1 MEYQKKV
8 RGLYRSLERVA
19 RGISGKTIRVK
30 ETADPEN
37 LGFTSNIMKVP
48 TIFLNSE
55 HELILQ
61 HSEEERVPFLKGVFA
76 HELMHQLITDQAY
89 EQYQL
94 RNHSEIE
101 AEILHLICNV
111 IEDPRIEYFA
121 PQFMGGNL
129 LKCLRYSIHQIYE
142 ESQEIGSTQNPFGQ
156 YINALIQ
163 FGDGGYIKGD
173 FSYKEAKQCFQE
185 TISIVAKAIE
195 TPDFRN
201 AFVLMRKVFEK
212 SRPLWEKEAKE
223 AQQIS
228 DLIKRIR
235 EEAQKSERSG
245 GDSIGGNMPVS
256 QESGSSLNQK
266 RRITIKKISQEE
278 AKEMGI
284 AKEVENSKDQGLLP
298 DGTTVYLVEGDE
310 QDEASAGGKAAV
322 PLPAGSDGKGEETKD
337 SPYEISYEGDEEGGD
352 DQKNSYGDQ
361 DASTEK
367 NEKNTGEDD
376 AQTSEK
382 NQKSGYEDSNAKNK
396 NMESQQDSVSKG
408 DSTYRHSGEYEAFT
422 EEEVDEE
429 DCELTEEDLK
439 TAAKEALDGWEE
451 IAKDEKEEEEA
462 EHIDL
467 DLSVNGPGYGNIRVI
482 NKNMQLSESAVDRYE
497 NAYHRVLLTMG
508 SDIRML
514 SNQLRRLFVQE
525 AEEKLFKGSGTLH
538 IDRLHSGRMTT
549 RVFTRR
555 KQPNGSDVAIAIG
568 VDNSGSMGGAKIRTA
583 INVSIALSEV
593 FHVLQLPIY
602 LLGYESGSADSVQSH
617 FVKWKNTRRERMSI
631 LSMAS
636 GGCNFDAYTV
646 RYLAE
651 RLKKRPETHKI
662 LFMISDGMPSH
673 SCGTLDGV
681 TDTRI
686 AVKQAEKICD
696 VIGIGIGQCDP
707 GNLRKI
713 YGTTF
718 IHVQEV
724 KDLFSRLGRCIRL
737 KIKSWE

>member
-19 RGISGKTIRVK
+19 RGISGKTMRVK

-37 LGFTSNIMKVP
+37 LGFTSNVMKVP

-55 HELILQ
+55 HELVLQ
-61 HSEEERVPFLKGVFA
+61 HSEEERVLFLKGVFA
-76 HELMHQLITDQAY
+76 HELMHQLITDQTY

-94 RNHSEIE
+94 RNHSESE

-142 ESQEIGSTQNPFGQ
+142 KSQEIGSIQNAFGQ

-173 FSYKEAKQCFQE
+173 FSYIEAKQCFQE

-195 TPDFRN
+195 TPDFRD

-223 AQQIS
+223 RQEIS

-245 GDSIGGNMPVS
+245 GDSIGGNTPVS
-256 QESGSSLNQK
+256 RESDSSLNQK
-266 RRITIKKISQEE
+266 RRITIKRISQEE
-278 AKEMGI
+278 AKEMGLSQ
-284 AKEVENSKDQGLLP
+284 ETEGSKDQGLLP

-310 QDEASAGGKAAV
+310 QDKTSEEGETAV
-322 PLPAGSDGKGEETKD
+322 PLPTGSDGQGEETKE
-337 SPYEISYEGDEEGGD
+337 SPYEISNEGD
-352 DQKNSYGDQ
+352 DQKNSYKDQ
-361 DASTEK
+361 DASAEK
-367 NEKNTGEDD
+367 NEKNPREDD
-376 AQTSEK
+376 AQTNGK
-382 NQKSGYEDSNAKNK
+382 NQKTGYEDSNAKNK

-408 DSTYRHSGEYEAFT
+408 DSTYRHSGEYKTYT

-451 IAKDEKEEEEA
+451 IAKDEIEEEEA
-462 EHIDL
+462 AHIDL
-467 DLSVNGPGYGNIRVI
+467 DLFVNGPGYGNIRVI
-482 NKNMQLSESAVDRYE
+482 NKNMQLSESAVDHYE
-497 NAYHRVLLTMG
+497 DAYHRVLLKMG

-538 IDRLHSGRMTT
+538 IDRLHSGRLTT

-568 VDNSGSMGGAKIRTA
+568 VDNSGSMGGDKIRTA

-593 FHVLQLPIY
+593 FHLLQLPIY
-602 LLGYESGSADSVQSH
+602 LLGYESGPADSVQSH
-617 FVKWKNTRRERMSI
+617 FVKWKNTKRERMSI

-651 RLKKRPETHKI
+651 RLKKRPEAHKL